1 MDAANAQRPRTRMPA
16 IFAAE
21 RTLGRLAKWLRLMG
35 FDTLSEIDYPRG
47 SFLPQIGPQ
56 RVFLTRT
63 QRLRDTAVGLGTI
76 FIQAND
82 PTQQAVELVRKAAIR
97 REDLRPFSRCVRC
110 NAGIEAVAR
119 IAVWRSVPDYV
130 WNTRVD
136 FSACP
141 QCGRVYWKGSHTERA
156 LKMLEAILVAAE
168 GG

>member
-1 MDAANAQRPRTRMPA
+1 
-16 IFAAE
+16 
-21 RTLGRLAKWLRLMG
+21 
-35 FDTLSEIDYPRG
+35 
-47 SFLPQIGPQ
+47 
-56 RVFLTRT
+56 
-63 QRLRDTAVGLGTI
+63 
-76 FIQAND
+76 
-82 PTQQAVELVRKAAIR
+82 
-97 REDLRPFSRCVRC
+97 VRC

-156 LKMLEAILVAAE
+156 LKKIEAILVAAE